1 MRKIIRNYRGLA
13 FKMMIVIFLSIAAIF
28 IVIFIYNYTVTRKT
42 VIRNLEINAAVITER
57 TVAQMDKILTGIQK
71 VPQNYVRILEN
82 IEESESLIRMLIYEM
97 VDANPEVYGAAIA
110 FEPYYK
116 GSKNKYNC
124 LYAYQS
130 DDKVKIISLG
140 DELYDYFTEDWYQIP
155 KVKGTP
161 YWSEPYY
168 YEGEGRVLMSTYSIP
183 IFRVINGE
191 RRFTGVITADISLDW
206 LQDVVKKIKVY
217 KTGFGFLI
225 SHTGSIVTHPVT
237 DLAMNESIF
246 SLAEFL
252 QLPDLREIGRNMIHG
267 KSGFFEKPY
276 HNILYGKLS
285 YLAYA
290 PIPTN
295 KWSVGVL
302 FPVDELMADMNKMNR
317 MIILLG
323 LAGLIVIFVVILL
336 ISRSITSPL
345 RKLTIAVSNFAEG
358 NFEVELPNIK
368 SRDEIARLT
377 TSFAYMQRTLAET
390 IHNLRETSDQLKVS
404 NEKLEDYSRTL
415 EQKVEERTA
424 ELLAKNR
431 ELDTALTNLRATQDQ
446 LVQSEKL
453 ASLGQLTAGIAHE
466 IKNPLN
472 FVNNFSEV
480 TLELIVEIREE
491 LRKLTA
497 VSSGPQKEYEYLG
510 TLLTDIELN
519 VRKISEHGKRA
530 DSIIRGMLLHSRGKA
545 GERQPTDIN
554 AMLAEYINLGYHGMR
569 ATDPSFNI
577 KIESDYD
584 PDLGM
589 IEVVPQN
596 ISRVFLN
603 IINNAC
609 YSTAQKKKEL
619 KDAYFPVLRVRTRD
633 LGSKVEVSIHDNGK
647 GIPPQVMD
655 KIFNP
660 FFTTKPSG
668 SGTGLGL
675 SISYDIVVQ
684 EHHGEIKVNSKEGE
698 YAEFIVILPK

>member
-390 IHNLRETSDQLKVS
+390 INNLRETSDQLKVS

-497 VSSGPQKEYEYLG
+497 ASSDPHKEYEYLS